1 MQSVI
6 KWWIEPFMKEYGTQ
20 TPFDIF
26 KMWAFIS
33 IIFIILLLTYAMI
46 DNWLSKKK

>member
-1 MQSVI
+1 MVSII
-6 KWWIEPFMKEYGTQ
+6 KWWIEPFFKDYGTQ